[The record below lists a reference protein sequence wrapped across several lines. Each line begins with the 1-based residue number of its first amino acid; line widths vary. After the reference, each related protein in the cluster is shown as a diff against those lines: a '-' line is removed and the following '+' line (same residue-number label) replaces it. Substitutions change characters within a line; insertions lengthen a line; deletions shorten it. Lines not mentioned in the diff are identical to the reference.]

1 MTGLARHQNYL
12 QNAKLELSTLRDRIE
27 TQKVRHLEEV
37 SRSGPDPET
46 GAEFDWEK
54 AYRDIQ
60 MRARETG
67 EYLEQLAEKLRHVEL
82 KDIGGRLEKVKKTS
96 EARLAELMEDGEQR
110 WSEIQSRAESGF
122 WDLRAV
128 VQRVGEGVRPF
139 LHGGG
144 GAAGKSRYYLQKAP
158 DGHWALILDGAGAP
172 TMRFSTKREG
182 LRASRRYVRD
192 RRPSELVVRRVDGTF
207 EKVHAYTA

>member
-37 SRSGPDPET
+37 SRNGPDPET
-46 GAEFDWEK
+46 GEEFDWEK

-82 KDIGGRLEKVKKTS
+82 KGIGGRLDKMKKTG
-96 EARLAELMEDGEQR
+96 EARLAEFMEGGEQR
-110 WSEIQSRAESGF
+110 WSDIQSRAESGF

-128 VQRVGEGVRPF
+128 VQRIGEGVRPL
-139 LHGGG
+139 LH
-144 GAAGKSRYYLQKAP
+144 AGTESAKSRYYLQKAP
-158 DGHWALILDGAGAP
+158 DGHWALILDGASAP